1 MKKVRAI
8 VTAVAVSMSIV
19 FAGQMPA
26 VSAATV
32 STVNLFEGEVTASP
46 WCVAASIDNSKYGG
60 KLDTSVMNDDG
71 YFYVEYTGVQDGL
84 QLILQSWS
92 GGESWVTALP
102 SETGVTEDNHYYAKF
117 DAKSIKEVY
126 THDYS
131 TIDKIHVWSVNGQIT
146 LDSIDYVTGS
156 DSEDVSGGNSGSNN
170 NDGDNTG
177 DITQSGLK
185 EGTYLPTED
194 NVNVVGRTYSYKD
207 SLWCALSGSG
217 AEYTFTGTKCEVTIL
232 GDNVAASSVENQY
245 ARVAIY
251 VNGERVVDEL
261 MKDAEKTFKVFESEE
276 AEDVD
281 VRIVKL
287 SESANSTMGIKNI
300 KVTSK
305 DGIKPV
311 EKKEHSIE
319 FIGDSITCGYGVDD
333 DNCNNHFSTATEDF
347 TKSYAYKTA
356 KALDADYSAVSYS
369 GYGIISGYTTGDKVN
384 TLVPD
389 YYDKLGFSY
398 GYFNGEIAP
407 DSVKWDFEKAQ
418 PDVIVVNLGTNDSSY
433 CGSDEDRRA
442 EFTDAYADFLKD
454 IRSHNPNAKILCT
467 LGIMGDSLYGDIES
481 AAAKYTEETGD
492 ANVACMKFDVQLYAD
507 GWVADYHPT
516 EITHTKA
523 AAKLTDEIKE
533 LMGW

>member
-1 MKKVRAI
+1 MKRVRAI
-8 VTAVAVSMSIV
+8 VTAIAVSMAIV

-26 VSAATV
+26 ISASTV
-32 STVNLFEGEVTASP
+32 SNVNLFEGEVEASP
-46 WCVAASIDNSKYGG
+46 WCVAASIDSTKYGG
-60 KLDTSVMNDDG
+60 TLDTSVMNDNG
-71 YFYVEYTGVQDGL
+71 YFYVEYTGTQDGL

-92 GGESWVTALP
+92 GGENWVTALP

-117 DAKSIKEVY
+117 DSKSIKEVY
-126 THDYS
+126 THDYT

-146 LDSIDYVTGS
+146 LNSIDYVTGS
-156 DSEDVSGGNSGSNN
+156 NN
-170 NDGDNTG
+170 EGDL
-177 DITQSGLK
+177 S

-194 NVNVVGRTYSYKD
+194 NVSAIGRTYFYKD
-207 SLWCALSGSG
+207 ALWCAQSGSG

-232 GDNVAASSVENQY
+232 GDNVATASGSENQY

-251 VNGERVVDEL
+251 VNDEKVVDEL
-261 MKDAEKTFKVFESEE
+261 IKDAEKTFKVFESENLE
-276 AEDVD
+276 NVD

-287 SESANSTMGIKNI
+287 SESAHSTMGIKNI

-305 DGIKPV
+305 DEIKPV

-333 DNCNNHFSTATEDF
+333 ENCNNHFSTATEDF

-356 KALDADYSAVSYS
+356 QALDADYSAVSYS

-389 YYDKLGFSY
+389 YYDKVGFSC

-407 DSVKWDFEKAQ
+407 DSLKWNFEKSQ

-433 CGSDEDRRA
+433 CGSDEERKA

-467 LGIMGDSLYGDIES
+467 LGTMGDALYGNIES

-492 ANVACMKFDVQLYAD
+492 TNISCMKFDLQLYSD
-507 GWVADYHPT
+507 GWAADYHPT

-523 AAKLTDEIKE
+523 AAKLTNEIKE